1 MNYLLPETVYKVL
14 KWVGLVAAPA
24 IAVLY
29 GTLGNAWG
37 WPATEE
43 VVLTINAVG
52 VCIGALIGV
61 SQGTASPDGDN
72 EKGVN
77 TEIEVKNG

>member
-1 MNYLLPETVYKVL
+1 MKYILPEKVYTVL
-14 KWVGLVAAPA
+14 KWAGLVAAPA

-61 SQGTASPDGDN
+61 SQGTAKPGDGDN
-72 EKGVN
+72 E
-77 TEIEVKNG
+77 TSEVTNG

>member
-1 MNYLLPETVYKVL
+1 MNYLLPETVYKVM
-14 KWVGLVAAPA
+14 KWAGLVAAPA

-43 VVLTINAVG
+43 VVLTINAAG

-61 SQGTASPDGDN
+61 SQGTAKPGNGDEN
-72 EKGVN
+72 ETAGTQ
-77 TEIEVKNG
+77 TEG